1 MGSPDRPNTYLAS
14 AASSLQQAAATSP
27 LPPPGSARPPW
38 LPSGPRS
45 PSPRPSRI
53 PSAGCR
59 SPAAS
64 PPELCTPRDGRARVA
79 ERPRHPRGSRPTPPS
94 PRAARPPAAPR
105 FAGGA
110 AVTRQGGNAGARP
123 RRREEETA
131 SALGSAPGRPDS
143 AQPGR
148 CGAGRVRR
156 SAWRGPG
163 RALSGARVPPRPG
176 ARSLC
181 PPGRLSVAAWGSS
194 ARRSAGGSPGPR
206 AGQRVARTWEPT

>member
-14 AASSLQQAAATSP
+14 AASSLQEAAAPSP
-27 LPPPGSARPPW
+27 LPPPGSALPPG

-45 PSPRPSRI
+45 PSPRTSRI
-53 PSAGCR
+53 PSAERR

-79 ERPRHPRGSRPTPPS
+79 ERSRHPRGSRPTPPS
-94 PRAARPPAAPR
+94 PRAARPPAARR

-131 SALGSAPGRPDS
+131 SALGSAPGRPDA

-148 CGAGRVRR
+148 CGAGAPVCVPGSRPGSLGRR
-156 SAWRGPG
+156 GPAAARRGLCVLRESSAPWRGAPSRG
-163 RALSGARVPPRPG
+163 GARAARP
-176 ARSLC
+176 A
-181 PPGRLSVAAWGSS
+181 
-194 ARRSAGGSPGPR
+194 PR
-206 AGQRVARTWEPT
+206 AGQRVARTREPT